1 MPGAAMMDP
10 IDARAVLA
18 AATDSLRD
26 IHSLRD
32 FLVAVQV
39 GSQTAITMLDGM
51 ERALL
56 TILKTV
62 NEDAPEA

>member
-1 MPGAAMMDP
+1 MMTP

-18 AATDSLRD
+18 AATDSVRD

-32 FLVAVQV
+32 FLTAVQV
-39 GSQTAITMLDGM
+39 GSQTAITMLDDI
-51 ERALL
+51 EAALL
-56 TILKTV
+56 RILRTV

>member
-1 MPGAAMMDP
+1 MMDP

-18 AATDSLRD
+18 ATTDSLRD
-26 IHSLRD
+26 VHSLRD

-39 GSQTAITMLDGM
+39 GAQTAITMLDDL
-51 ERALL
+51 EAALIR
-56 TILKTV
+56 ILRVV